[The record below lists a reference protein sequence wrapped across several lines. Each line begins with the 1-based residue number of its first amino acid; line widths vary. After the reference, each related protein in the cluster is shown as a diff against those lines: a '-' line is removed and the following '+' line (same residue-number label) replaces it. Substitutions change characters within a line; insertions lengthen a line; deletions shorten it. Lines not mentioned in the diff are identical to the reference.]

1 MREVVVT
8 KDANDAEPAISR
20 RREARPAQKRAQ
32 DVHFQVSS
40 PILHTGTLT
49 LPQRTCAQDAHQ
61 NCLTL
66 LSSVGL

>member
-32 DVHFQVSS
+32 DVHFHLQFSMLV
-40 PILHTGTLT
+40 P
-49 LPQRTCAQDAHQ
+49 
-61 NCLTL
+61 
-66 LSSVGL
+66 